1 MICALENWQLI
12 PLILTNCFLMRV
24 IRRENNYFL
33 TVTKVLSIKM
43 SKTSVSTFN
52 NEEVDEPILTDNEQ
66 RFVLFPIKYND
77 IYSMYK
83 KHVASFWTSD

>member
-1 MICALENWQLI
+1 MIRALENWQLI
-12 PLILTNCFLMRV
+12 PLILTDCFLMRV

>member
-1 MICALENWQLI
+1 
-12 PLILTNCFLMRV
+12 MRV